1 MNAIALDGLT
11 VRLGARTVLDQLT
24 LAIPAGSFV
33 GVLGP
38 NGAGK
43 TTLFRTLLGL
53 IRPTAGTLRLAPG
66 PIGYMPQ
73 SRILGPGA
81 RLRTRDFIASSL
93 GGARW
98 GLPRTTQ
105 ADHADI
111 DRVLTLVDALALA
124 DRPIG
129 TLSGGERQR
138 VLIAQSLLGDPKL
151 LILDEPLLSLDPR
164 RQAEIIALVASLHR
178 TLGLTILFSAHELNP
193 LLGVLDLV
201 LYLGGGH
208 ASIGP
213 VDDVVTAPILSQ
225 LYGTPID
232 VIRANGHL
240 FVMAGTYAAEGACAC
255 PPGLSPG
262 WLSE

>member
-11 VRLGARTVLDQLT
+11 VRLGGRTVLNQLT
-24 LAIPAGSFV
+24 LQIPAGSFV

-53 IRPTAGTLRLAPG
+53 IRPAGGTLRLAPG

-73 SRILGPGA
+73 SRALGPGG
-81 RLRTRDFIASSL
+81 RLRTQDFIASSL
-93 GGARW
+93 DGTRW
-98 GLPRTTQ
+98 GFPRTTPH
-105 ADHADI
+105 HATDI
-111 DRVLTLVDALALA
+111 ERVLDLVDAGALA

-138 VLIAQSLLGDPKL
+138 VLIAQSLLGDPTL

-208 ASIGP
+208 AAVGP
-213 VDDVVTAPILSQ
+213 VDEVVTPPILSQ

-232 VIRANGHL
+232 VIRSNGHL
-240 FVMAGTYAAEGACAC
+240 FVMAGTHAAEGACAC
-255 PPGLSPG
+255 PPGLSIG
-262 WLSE
+262 